1 MYDFELIYLK
11 TRSARGKGRKMF
23 PISPD
28 PKPYLVLS
36 ISMWRENS
44 FTGGTLWR
52 ADSLIKMMQL
62 ASNIAHVGP
71 HPSGTWGGNPIAF
84 MKIVAPVFLLYI
96 FILHGE
102 RRFYLGA
109 VWFYKDVLL
118 LPCPLINDAIFYGQ
132 RDNEVASWWGTYE
145 RK

>member
-52 ADSLIKMMQL
+52 ADSLIKMMQR
-62 ASNIAHVGP
+62 ASNIAYVSPNIAHHIEPIHQEHEVVTRS
-71 HPSGTWGGNPIAF
+71 PS
-84 MKIVAPVFLLYI
+84 
-96 FILHGE
+96 
-102 RRFYLGA
+102 
-109 VWFYKDVLL
+109 
-118 LPCPLINDAIFYGQ
+118 
-132 RDNEVASWWGTYE
+132 
-145 RK
+145 